1 MDATERTAAIRVQR
15 QPANRPAEQ
24 LWIADAWRS
33 FEVWRVP
40 LDLLVLNVENRR
52 FAAERKY
59 FEAKLGGL
67 TLDPE
72 NRELD
77 ALSLESIL
85 LDSIASRRIEN
96 GRVVGK
102 PSKDTVALEADWLSR
117 GQERPF
123 WIRPDGVAHNGNRR
137 LAIMRRRRRRY
148 GEDGNTWVEVVEI
161 GDDID
166 ELTLFR
172 MEQHEQL
179 TEDYK
184 VRYTDINL
192 LLAIR
197 DAAEA
202 SAIDWGDADSIDR
215 VAGELRGLIGNNKN
229 YAVTQLY
236 AIKYMDAFLDDL
248 NQAEAYEL
256 LLRQIERFRDVGKA
270 MRQVQRLAPD
280 REEDMLDVCFAAIR
294 SGIPHGDIRDI
305 RKMFVNDRS
314 RFDALVAEIREAE
327 AGWEPAPG
335 TQPLHEP
342 DLRDAV
348 EDEPDVID
356 DPDEDDEPDVVDD
369 PDEDDDADSEP
380 PGPNM
385 PDYEPA
391 ANVRRSFDS
400 QLDGFKASQGTDV
413 LKLLAEVVNRL
424 EALASENRNLLEDAR
439 AAGVAGIDDELARIV
454 TWVDEY
460 TDHLK

>member
-1 MDATERTAAIRVQR
+1 MDATERRAAIRNQR
-15 QPANRPAEQ
+15 QSADRPAEQ
-24 LWIADAWRS
+24 LWVADTWRS
-33 FEVWRVP
+33 FDVWRVP

-59 FEAKLGGL
+59 YEAILGGL

-72 NRELD
+72 NREVD
-77 ALSLESIL
+77 ALSIESIL
-85 LDSIASRRIEN
+85 LDSSGSRRIKN
-96 GRVVGK
+96 DRVVGK
-102 PSKDTVALEADWLSR
+102 PSKDTAALEADWLNR
-117 GQERPF
+117 GQEKPF
-123 WIRPDGVAHNGNRR
+123 WVRPDGVVRNGNRR
-137 LAIMRRRRRRY
+137 LAMMRRRRREH
-148 GEDGNTWVEVVEI
+148 GEDGNIWVQVVEI
-161 GDDID
+161 SNDID

-202 SAIDWGDADSIDR
+202 STIDWGDADSIDR
-215 VAGELRGLIGNNKN
+215 VAGELQGLIGNNKS

-248 NQAEAYEL
+248 NQSEAYEL

-280 REEDMLDVCFAAIR
+280 REEDMLDVCFAAVR
-294 SGIPHGDIRDI
+294 AGLPHGDIRI
-305 RKMFVNDRS
+305 IKKMFVKDRS

-335 TQPLHEP
+335 IRPLREP
-342 DLRDAV
+342 DLRDADDS
-348 EDEPDVID
+348 EFGGI
-356 DPDEDDEPDVVDD
+356 DPDEDEDVGL
-369 PDEDDDADSEP
+369 EP

-385 PDYEPA
+385 PDYEPVER
-391 ANVRRSFDS
+391 VRRSFDS
-400 QLDGFKASQGTDV
+400 QLDGFKASQGGDV
-413 LKLLAEVVNRL
+413 RKLLAEVVNRL
-424 EALASENRNLLEDAR
+424 EALVSENRNLLEDAR
-439 AAGVAGIDDELARIV
+439 AAGVAGIDDQLARIM
-454 TWVDEY
+454 TWVDEH
-460 TDHLK
+460 TEHLR

>member
-1 MDATERTAAIRVQR
+1 MDATERTAAIRAQR
-15 QPANRPAEQ
+15 QPADRPAEQ
-24 LWIADAWRS
+24 LWVADAWRS
-33 FEVWRVP
+33 FDVWRVP
-40 LDLLVLNVENRR
+40 LNLLVLNVENRR
-52 FAAERKY
+52 FSAERKY

-85 LDSIASRRIEN
+85 LDSAASRRVEN
-96 GRVVGK
+96 GQVVGK
-102 PSKDTVALEADWLSR
+102 ASKDTVALEADWLSR

-123 WIRPDGVAHNGNRR
+123 WIRPDGVARNGNRR
-137 LAIMRRRRRRY
+137 LAMMRRRRRKY
-148 GEDGNTWVEVVEI
+148 GEDGNTWVQVVEI

-202 SAIDWGDADSIDR
+202 GTIDWGDADSIDR
-215 VAGELRGLIGNNKN
+215 VAGELQGLIGNNKN

-248 NQAEAYEL
+248 NQTEAYEL

-305 RKMFVNDRS
+305 RKMFAKDRS

-342 DLRDAV
+342 DLRDAA
-348 EDEPDVID
+348 
-356 DPDEDDEPDVVDD
+356 DDESDGIDD

-391 ANVRRSFDS
+391 ENVRRSLDS
-400 QLDGFKASQGTDV
+400 QLDGFKASQGSDV
-413 LKLLAEVVNRL
+413 LKLLAQVINRL

-439 AAGVAGIDDELARIV
+439 AAGVAGIDDQLGQIR
-454 TWVDEY
+454 TWVDEH
-460 TDHLK
+460 TDHLR

>member
-1 MDATERTAAIRVQR
+1 M
-15 QPANRPAEQ
+15 
-24 LWIADAWRS
+24 
-33 FEVWRVP
+33 P

-59 FEAKLGGL
+59 FEAQLGGL

-72 NRELD
+72 NREVD

-85 LDSIASRRIEN
+85 LDSVASRRVDN

-102 PSKDTVALEADWLSR
+102 ASKDTLALEADWLRR

-137 LAIMRRRRRRY
+137 LAMMRRRRREH
-148 GEDGNTWVEVVEI
+148 GEEGNTWVDVVEI

-202 SAIDWGDADSIDR
+202 NTIDWVDADSIDR
-215 VAGELRGLIGNNKN
+215 VAGELQGLIGNSKT
-229 YAVTQLY
+229 YALTQLY
-236 AIKYMDAFLDDL
+236 AIRYMDAFLDDL

-270 MRQVQRLAPD
+270 MRKVQRLAPD
-280 REEDMLDVCFAAIR
+280 READMLEVCFAAIR

-305 RKMFVNDRS
+305 KKMFVEDRGS
-314 RFDALVAEIREAE
+314 FDALVADIREAE

-335 TQPLHEP
+335 TQPIRSPNLP
-342 DLRDAV
+342 DFADDDA
-348 EDEPDVID
+348 DRID
-356 DPDEDDEPDVVDD
+356 DLDEDDETG
-369 PDEDDDADSEP
+369 SEP

-391 ANVRRSFDS
+391 EEVLRSFDTHI
-400 QLDGFKASQGTDV
+400 DGFKASQGTDV
-413 LKLLAEVVNRL
+413 LKLLTEVINRL
-424 EALASENRNLLEDAR
+424 EALASENRNLLKDAR
-439 AAGVAGIDDELARIV
+439 TAGIAGIDDQLVRILA
-454 TWVDEY
+454 WVDEHA
-460 TDHLK
+460 DHVR

>member
-1 MDATERTAAIRVQR
+1 MDTTERTTAIRTQR
-15 QPANRPAEQ
+15 QSDDRPAEQ
-24 LWIADAWRS
+24 LWVADSWKS
-33 FEVWRVP
+33 FNVWRVP

-59 FEAKLGGL
+59 FEAKLGL

-72 NRELD
+72 NREFD

-85 LDSIASRRIEN
+85 LDSATSRRVEN

-102 PSKDTVALEADWLSR
+102 ASKDTVALDADWLNR

-123 WIRPDGVAHNGNRR
+123 WIRPDGVVHNGNRR
-137 LAIMRRRRRRY
+137 LAMMRRRRREY
-148 GEDGNTWVEVVEI
+148 GEDGNTWVQVVEI

-184 VRYTDINL
+184 VLYTDINL

-202 SAIDWGDADSIDR
+202 SDIDWGDAESIDR
-215 VAGELRGLIGNNKN
+215 VAGELQGLIGNNKN
-229 YAVTQLY
+229 YAIIQLD
-236 AIKYMDAFLDDL
+236 AIKYMDGFLDDS
-248 NQAEAYEL
+248 NQPGAYEL
-256 LLRQIERFRDVGKA
+256 LLRQVERLRDVGKA
-270 MRQVQRLAPD
+270 MRQVQKLAPD
-280 REEDMLDVCFAAIR
+280 REEDMLDVCYAAIR
-294 SGIPHGDIRDI
+294 SGISHGDIRDI
-305 RKMFVNDRS
+305 KMMFVKDRS
-314 RFDALVAEIREAE
+314 RFDALVTDIREAE

-342 DLRDAV
+342 DLEDAN
-348 EDEPDVID
+348 
-356 DPDEDDEPDVVDD
+356 DDELDGTDD
-369 PDEDDDADSEP
+369 LYDDDDADSEP
-380 PGPNM
+380 AGPNM

-391 ANVRRSFDS
+391 ENVRRSFDS
-400 QLDGFKASQGTDV
+400 QLDSFKASQVTDV
-413 LKLLAEVVNRL
+413 RKLLAEVINRL
-424 EALASENRNLLEDAR
+424 EVLASENRNLLEDAR
-439 AAGVAGIDDELARIV
+439 AVGVAGIDDQLAHIL
-454 TWVDEY
+454 TWVDEHA
-460 TDHLK
+460 DHLR

>member
-1 MDATERTAAIRVQR
+1 MDATERRAAIRNQR
-15 QPANRPAEQ
+15 QSADRPDEQ
-24 LWIADAWRS
+24 LWVADTWKS
-33 FEVWRVP
+33 FKVWLVP
-40 LDLLVLNVENRR
+40 VNLLVLNVENRR

-85 LDSIASRRIEN
+85 LDSVGSRRVEN
-96 GRVVGK
+96 GQVVGRA
-102 PSKDTVALEADWLSR
+102 SKDTTALEADWQKR

-123 WIRPDGVAHNGNRR
+123 WVRPDGVVRNGNRR
-137 LAIMRRRRRRY
+137 LAMMRRLRRNY
-148 GEDGNTWVEVVEI
+148 GEDGNTWAQVVEI
-161 GDDID
+161 GTDID

-202 SAIDWGDADSIDR
+202 STIDWGDAGSIDR
-215 VAGELRGLIGNNKN
+215 VAGELQGLIGNNKN

-248 NQAEAYEL
+248 NQPEAYEL

-270 MRQVQRLAPD
+270 MRQVQKLAPD

-294 SGIPHGDIRDI
+294 TGIPHGDIRDI
-305 RKMFVNDRS
+305 KKMFVKDRS
-314 RFDALVAEIREAE
+314 RFNVLVAEIREAE

-342 DLRDAV
+342 DLRDADADGS
-348 EDEPDVID
+348 EGID
-356 DPDEDDEPDVVDD
+356 DPDED
-369 PDEDDDADSEP
+369 EDTDREP

-391 ANVRRSFDS
+391 ENVRRSFDS

-413 LKLLAEVVNRL
+413 LKLLAEVINRL
-424 EALASENRNLLEDAR
+424 DALASENRNLLDDAR
-439 AAGVAGIDDELARIV
+439 AAGVAGIDDQLTHIL
-454 TWVDEY
+454 TWVDEH
-460 TDHLK
+460 TDHLR

>member
-1 MDATERTAAIRVQR
+1 MDATERRAAIRNQR
-15 QPANRPAEQ
+15 QSAERPDEQ
-24 LWIADAWRS
+24 LWVADTWKS
-33 FEVWRVP
+33 FKVWLVP
-40 LDLLVLNVENRR
+40 VNLLVLNVDNRR

-72 NRELD
+72 NREVD

-85 LDSIASRRIEN
+85 LDSAGSRRVEN
-96 GRVVGK
+96 GQVVGRA
-102 PSKDTVALEADWLSR
+102 SKDTMALEVDWQRR

-123 WIRPDGVAHNGNRR
+123 WVRPDGVVRNGNRR
-137 LAIMRRRRRRY
+137 LAMMRRRRRKY
-148 GEDGNTWVEVVEI
+148 GEDGNTWAQVVEI
-161 GDDID
+161 GTDID

-197 DAAEA
+197 DAADA
-202 SAIDWGDADSIDR
+202 VTIDWGDADSIDR
-215 VAGELRGLIGNNKN
+215 VAGELQGLIGNNKS

-236 AIKYMDAFLDDL
+236 AIRYMDAFLDDL
-248 NQAEAYEL
+248 NQAEAHEL

-270 MRQVQRLAPD
+270 MRQVQKLAPD

-294 SGIPHGDIRDI
+294 TGIPHGDIRAI
-305 RKMFVNDRS
+305 KKMFVEDRS

-342 DLRDAV
+342 DLGDADD
-348 EDEPDVID
+348 DESDDID
-356 DPDEDDEPDVVDD
+356 DPDEDE
-369 PDEDDDADSEP
+369 DADSEP

-391 ANVRRSFDS
+391 ENVRRSFDS

-413 LKLLAEVVNRL
+413 LKLLAEVINRL

-439 AAGVAGIDDELARIV
+439 TAGVTGIDDQLAHIL
-454 TWVDEY
+454 TWVDEH
-460 TDHLK
+460 TDHLR

>member
-1 MDATERTAAIRVQR
+1 MDATERRAAITNQR
-15 QPANRPAEQ
+15 QGANQPAER
-24 LWIADAWRS
+24 LWVADTWRS

-40 LDLLVLNVENRR
+40 LNLLVLNVENRR

-72 NRELD
+72 NREVD
-77 ALSLESIL
+77 ALSIESIL
-85 LDSIASRRIEN
+85 LDSAGSRRVEN
-96 GRVVGK
+96 GRVVGR
-102 PSKDTVALEADWLSR
+102 PSKDTEALEADWQNR
-117 GQERPF
+117 GQERPL
-123 WIRPDGVAHNGNRR
+123 WIRPNGVVRNGNRR
-137 LAIMRRRRRRY
+137 LAMMRRRRREH

-161 GDDID
+161 GNDID

-202 SAIDWGDADSIDR
+202 STIDWGDADSIDR
-215 VAGELRGLIGNNKN
+215 VAGELQGLIGNNKS

-236 AIKYMDAFLDDL
+236 AVKYMDAFLDDL
-248 NQAEAYEL
+248 NQSEAYEL
-256 LLRQIERFRDVGKA
+256 LLRQIERLRDVGKA
-270 MRQVQRLAPD
+270 MRQVQKLAPD
-280 REEDMLDVCFAAIR
+280 REEDMLDVCFAALR
-294 SGIPHGDIRDI
+294 TGITHGDIRVI
-305 RKMFVNDRS
+305 KKMFVKDRG

-335 TQPLHEP
+335 TQPLHDP
-342 DLRDAV
+342 DLRDADNNDP
-348 EDEPDVID
+348 EDIY
-356 DPDEDDEPDVVDD
+356 DPDDDE
-369 PDEDDDADSEP
+369 DASLEP
-380 PGPNM
+380 PGPNI

-391 ANVRRSFDS
+391 EEVRRSFDS
-400 QLDGFKASQGTDV
+400 QLDGFKASQGRDV
-413 LKLLAEVVNRL
+413 LKLLAEVINRL
-424 EALASENRNLLEDAR
+424 DALASENRNLLEDAR
-439 AAGVAGIDDELARIV
+439 AAGVDGIDAQLARIL
-454 TWVDEY
+454 TWVDEH
-460 TDHLK
+460 TDHLR

>member
-1 MDATERTAAIRVQR
+1 MDATERTAAIKEQR
-15 QPANRPAEQ
+15 QRDHRPAEQ
-24 LWIADAWRS
+24 LWVADAWSS
-33 FEVWRVP
+33 FDVWRVP

-85 LDSIASRRIEN
+85 LDSGRRIEN
-96 GRVVGK
+96 RQVVGK
-102 PSKDTVALEADWLSR
+102 PSKDTVALEADWLNR

-123 WIRPDGVAHNGNRR
+123 WIRPDGVVHNGNRR
-137 LAIMRRRRRRY
+137 LAMMRRRRRKY
-148 GEDGNTWVEVVEI
+148 GEDGNTWVQVVEI
-161 GDDID
+161 GEGID

-197 DAAEA
+197 DAADA
-202 SAIDWGDADSIDR
+202 STIDWGDADSIDR
-215 VAGELRGLIGNNKN
+215 VAGELQGLIGNNKN

-270 MRQVQRLAPD
+270 MRQVQKLAPD
-280 REEDMLDVCFAAIR
+280 REEDMLDVCYAAIR
-294 SGIPHGDIRDI
+294 SGIRHGDIRDI
-305 RKMFVNDRS
+305 RKMFVKDRN

-335 TQPLHEP
+335 TQPLQEP
-342 DLRDAV
+342 DLRDA
-348 EDEPDVID
+348 DESVG
-356 DPDEDDEPDVVDD
+356 VDD
-369 PDEDDDADSEP
+369 PDEDDDADLEP

-391 ANVRRSFDS
+391 EDVRRSFDS
-400 QLDGFKASQGTDV
+400 QIDGFKASQGTDV
-413 LKLLAEVVNRL
+413 LKLLAQVMNRL

-439 AAGVAGIDDELARIV
+439 AAGISGIDDQLGRIRA
-454 TWVDEY
+454 WVDEH
-460 TDHLK
+460 TDHLR

>member
-1 MDATERTAAIRVQR
+1 MDATERTAAIRTQR
-15 QPANRPAEQ
+15 QHADRPKER
-24 LWIADAWRS
+24 LWVADAWRS

-40 LDLLVLNVENRR
+40 IDLLVLNVDNRR

-72 NRELD
+72 NREGD
-77 ALSLESIL
+77 ALILESIL
-85 LDSIASRRIEN
+85 LDSVGSWRVEN

-102 PSKDTVALEADWLSR
+102 DSKDTVALEADWVKR
-117 GQERPF
+117 RQERPF
-123 WIRPDGVAHNGNRR
+123 WIRPDGVTHNGNRR
-137 LAIMRRRRRRY
+137 LAMMRRRRRKY
-148 GEDGNTWVEVVEI
+148 GDDGNIWADVVEI

-184 VRYTDINL
+184 VLYTDINL

-197 DAAEA
+197 DTAEH
-202 SAIDWGDADSIDR
+202 STIDWGDSGSIDR
-215 VAGELRGLIGNNKN
+215 VAGELQGLIGNNKN
-229 YAVTQLY
+229 YAVTQLH

-248 NQAEAYEL
+248 NQPAAYEL

-270 MRQVQRLAPD
+270 MRQVQKLAPD

-294 SGIPHGDIRDI
+294 SGISHGDIRGI
-305 RKMFVNDRS
+305 KKMFVKDRS
-314 RFDALVAEIREAE
+314 RFDALVTEIREAE

-342 DLRDAV
+342 DLQDAADNIV
-348 EDEPDVID
+348 ESDEI
-356 DPDEDDEPDVVDD
+356 
-369 PDEDDDADSEP
+369 DDADDDDDGDAEP
-380 PGPNM
+380 LGPNM
-385 PDYEPA
+385 PDYQPREDIL
-391 ANVRRSFDS
+391 RIFDS
-400 QLDGFKASQGTDV
+400 RLDGFKASQGTDV
-413 LKLLAEVVNRL
+413 LKLLAEVINRL
-424 EALASENRNLLEDAR
+424 EVLASENRNLLEEAR
-439 AAGVAGIDDELARIV
+439 AAGVGGIDDKLGEILA
-454 TWVDEY
+454 WVDEHA
-460 TDHLK
+460 DHLR

>member
-1 MDATERTAAIRVQR
+1 MDTTERIAAIRTQR
-15 QPANRPAEQ
+15 QQDERPAEQ
-24 LWIADAWRS
+24 LWVADSWRS

-59 FEAKLGGL
+59 FEAKLGL

-72 NRELD
+72 NRDLD

-85 LDSIASRRIEN
+85 LDSATSRRVEN

-102 PSKDTVALEADWLSR
+102 ASKDTVALDADWLNR

-123 WIRPDGVAHNGNRR
+123 WIRPDGVVHNGNRR
-137 LAIMRRRRRRY
+137 LAMMRRRRRKH
-148 GEDGNTWVEVVEI
+148 GEDGNTWVQVVEI
-161 GDDID
+161 GDNID

-184 VRYTDINL
+184 VLYTDINL

-202 SAIDWGDADSIDR
+202 SDIDWGDADSIDR
-215 VAGELRGLIGNNKN
+215 VAGELKGLIGNNKN
-229 YAVTQLY
+229 YAVVQLD
-236 AIKYMDAFLDDL
+236 AVKYMDGFLDDL
-248 NQAEAYEL
+248 NQAGAYEL
-256 LLRQIERFRDVGKA
+256 LLRQVERFRDVGKA
-270 MRQVQRLAPD
+270 MRQAQRLAPD
-280 REEDMLDVCFAAIR
+280 REEDMLDVCYAAIR
-294 SGIPHGDIRDI
+294 SGIPHGDIRNI
-305 RKMFVNDRS
+305 KKMFVEDRS
-314 RFDALVAEIREAE
+314 RFDSLVAAIREAE

-335 TQPLHEP
+335 TQPLQEP
-342 DLRDAV
+342 DLRDA
-348 EDEPDVID
+348 
-356 DPDEDDEPDVVDD
+356 DDEPCGADD
-369 PDEDDDADSEP
+369 LDDDDADSDP
-380 PGPNM
+380 AGPNM
-385 PDYEPA
+385 PDYEPVE
-391 ANVRRSFDS
+391 NVRRSFDS

-413 LKLLAEVVNRL
+413 LKLLAEVINRL

-439 AAGVAGIDDELARIV
+439 EAGVHGIDDQLAHILI
-454 TWVDEY
+454 WVDEHM
-460 TDHLK
+460 DHLR

>member
-1 MDATERTAAIRVQR
+1 MDATERTAAIRAQR
-15 QPANRPAEQ
+15 QRADRPEEQ
-24 LWIADAWRS
+24 LWVADAWRS
-33 FEVWRVP
+33 FDVWRVP

-59 FEAKLGGL
+59 FEAKLGGS

-85 LDSIASRRIEN
+85 LDSGRRVEN

-102 PSKDTVALEADWLSR
+102 PSKDTVALEADWLNR

-123 WIRPDGVAHNGNRR
+123 WIRPDGVVHNGNRR
-137 LAIMRRRRRRY
+137 LAMMRRRRRKY
-148 GEDGNTWVEVVEI
+148 GEDGNTWVQVVEI
-161 GDDID
+161 GDGID

-202 SAIDWGDADSIDR
+202 STIDWGDADSIDR
-215 VAGELRGLIGNNKN
+215 VAGELQGLIGNNKN

-280 REEDMLDVCFAAIR
+280 REEDMLDVCYAAIR
-294 SGIPHGDIRDI
+294 SGIRHGEIRDI
-305 RKMFVNDRS
+305 RKMFVNDRG
-314 RFDALVAEIREAE
+314 RFDTLVAEIREAE

-342 DLRDAV
+342 DLRDAD
-348 EDEPDVID
+348 DEESDGID
-356 DPDEDDEPDVVDD
+356 DPDEDDY
-369 PDEDDDADSEP
+369 ADSEP

-391 ANVRRSFDS
+391 EDVRRSFDS

-413 LKLLAEVVNRL
+413 LRLLAQVINRL

-439 AAGVAGIDDELARIV
+439 AAGISGIDEQLGRIR
-454 TWVDEY
+454 TWVDEH
-460 TDHLK
+460 TDHLR

>member
-1 MDATERTAAIRVQR
+1 MDTTERIAAIRTQR
-15 QPANRPAEQ
+15 QQDERPAEQ
-24 LWIADAWRS
+24 LWVADSWRS
-33 FEVWRVP
+33 FDVWRVP

-59 FEAKLGGL
+59 FEAKLGL

-72 NRELD
+72 NRDLD

-85 LDSIASRRIEN
+85 LDSATSRRVEN

-102 PSKDTVALEADWLSR
+102 ASKDTVALDADWLNR

-123 WIRPDGVAHNGNRR
+123 WIRPDGVVHNGNRR
-137 LAIMRRRRRRY
+137 LAMMRRRRRKH
-148 GEDGNTWVEVVEI
+148 GEGGNTWVQVVEI

-184 VRYTDINL
+184 VLYTDINL

-202 SAIDWGDADSIDR
+202 NDIDWGDADSIDR
-215 VAGELRGLIGNNKN
+215 VAGELQGLIGNNKT
-229 YAVTQLY
+229 YAVVQLD
-236 AIKYMDAFLDDL
+236 AVKYMDGFLDDL
-248 NQAEAYEL
+248 NQAGAYEL
-256 LLRQIERFRDVGKA
+256 LLRQVERFRDVGKA
-270 MRQVQRLAPD
+270 MRQAQKLAPD
-280 REEDMLDVCFAAIR
+280 REEDMLNVCYAAIR

-305 RKMFVNDRS
+305 KKMFVKDRS
-314 RFDALVAEIREAE
+314 RFDSLVAEIREAE

-335 TQPLHEP
+335 TQPLQEP
-342 DLRDAV
+342 DLRDA
-348 EDEPDVID
+348 DDDDLDGID
-356 DPDEDDEPDVVDD
+356 DLDEE
-369 PDEDDDADSEP
+369 DADSEP
-380 PGPNM
+380 AGPNM

-400 QLDGFKASQGTDV
+400 QLDGFKASQVTDV
-413 LKLLAEVVNRL
+413 RKLLAEVINRL
-424 EALASENRNLLEDAR
+424 EVLASNNGKLLEDAR
-439 AAGVAGIDDELARIV
+439 AAGVAGIDGQLTDIM
-454 TWVDEY
+454 TWVDEH
-460 TDHLK
+460 TDHLR